1 MFSSNLYE
9 FLSRW
14 PQAKEQKFAQ
24 NPATALL
31 TGALKTDVI
40 ELISSTHP
48 EMKVRASA
56 GAGNWAD
63 IPWLAIMHPDSTITV
78 RDGLYPVFLFAA
90 DRAGVYLSL
99 NQGTTGQVEH
109 FGSAPSPQ
117 RAVFVAKKLREA
129 HPELKAWGPEKLS
142 LNSTTGTGKSYEAP
156 NVCAKYYSLEAI
168 PSEAALRADLL
179 ALLGLYENVLPT
191 WRSAL
196 QEWHLQM
203 NPSVV
208 TSEQPDT
215 AVTSTSKPFILL
227 AGLSGTGKTRFVR
240 QQAKGTGSLNET
252 YCLVSVRPDWH
263 EPADLLGYPSR
274 LGATGPEFVITDS
287 LSFLVKAW
295 VASVEVSL
303 GQITQKSA
311 NNVLPYWLCLDE
323 MNLAPVEQYFADYL
337 SVMETRSWT
346 GGEYQCDPILKPQ
359 TFTQLGMDGQTK
371 LRADLGISGTELDSH
386 WAYILKN
393 GVQLPFNLIVAGT
406 VNMDET
412 THGFSRKVI
421 DRALTLDFGDFFPN
435 RFDDYFESTTKTQ
448 LLTFPRHS
456 AATKEDLAAVTAD
469 SDGSRSIEFLSQIN
483 SVLKDTSFELAFR
496 ALNELLVSVV
506 CHAPETDEDL
516 QAVWD
521 DFLMTKILPRI
532 EGDEDKLSKF
542 GAESA
547 IELLP
552 ALQACLEEQLDKT
565 WNDERKDLY
574 QTKQDDSDHY
584 VPCRSQHKLA
594 WMQQRLEVN
603 GFTSFWP

>member
-14 PQAKEQKFAQ
+14 PQAKEQQFAK
-24 NPATALL
+24 NPATVFL
-31 TGALKTDVI
+31 TRALKEDVF
-40 ELISSTHP
+40 ELISATHP
-48 EMKVRASA
+48 GMIVKASA

-63 IPWLAIMHPDSTITV
+63 IPWLAVMHPDSTTTV
-78 RDGLYPVFLFAA
+78 RNGLNAVFLFAA

-109 FGSAPSPQ
+109 LGSAPSPE
-117 RAVFVAKKLREA
+117 RAVFVAQKLREA
-129 HPELKAWGPEKLS
+129 HPELEAWGPETLS
-142 LNSTTGTGKSYEAP
+142 LNSTTDTGRSYEAP
-156 NVCAKYYSLEAI
+156 NVCAKYYSLETL
-168 PSEAALRADLL
+168 PSEASLQTDIL
-179 ALLGLYENVLPT
+179 ALLDLYEKVLPT
-191 WRSAL
+191 WRNAL
-196 QEWHLQM
+196 QEWQLQM
-203 NPSVV
+203 NPDAV
-208 TSEQPDT
+208 TSQHPDI
-215 AVTSTSKPFILL
+215 AATSTSKPFILL

-263 EPADLLGYPSR
+263 EPADLLGYLSR
-274 LGATGPEFVITDS
+274 LGTSGPEFVVTDS
-287 LSFLVKAW
+287 LRFLVKAW
-295 VASVEVSL
+295 VATVEATL

-337 SVMETRSWT
+337 SVMETRSWANC
-346 GGEYQCDPILKPQ
+346 EYQCDPILKPQ
-359 TFTQLGMDGQTK
+359 TFTQLGEHGLSK
-371 LRADLGISGTELDSH
+371 FRADLGLSDSEFDSH
-386 WAYILKN
+386 WAYILEN

-421 DRALTLDFGDFFPN
+421 DRALTLDFGNFFPN
-435 RFDDYFESTTKTQ
+435 RFNDYFESTTKIQ
-448 LLTFPRHS
+448 PLTFPRHS
-456 AATKEDLAAVTAD
+456 AVTKEELSAVIAD
-469 SDGSRSIEFLSQIN
+469 SDGLRSIAFLSQIN

-506 CHAPETDEDL
+506 CHAPETDDDL

-521 DFLMTKILPRI
+521 DFMMTKVLPRI
-532 EGDEDKLSKF
+532 EGDEDKLTKVGPTGSTPLLT
-542 GAESA
+542 
-547 IELLP
+547 ELHK
-552 ALQACLEEQLDKT
+552 CLSEQLQGT
-565 WNDERKDLY
+565 WDAKRVDLY
-574 QTKQDDSDHY
+574 LSKIDGKDHY
-584 VPCRSQHKLA
+584 VDCRSQHKLA